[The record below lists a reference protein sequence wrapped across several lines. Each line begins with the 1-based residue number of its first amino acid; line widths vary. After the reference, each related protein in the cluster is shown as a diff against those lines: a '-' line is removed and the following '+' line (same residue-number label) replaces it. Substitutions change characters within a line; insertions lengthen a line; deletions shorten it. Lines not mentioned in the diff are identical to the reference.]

1 MPGEAGVPEKHFR
14 YLQGTRP
21 IGHYRAEHDARREE
35 HPAFRSTADGGYW
48 VVTRMAPLREL
59 FNDPGTFSNSG
70 LTLLDP
76 EPAEPAI
83 PMQLDPPLHT
93 AWRKPLMSEFSP
105 ARARALDPVIRA
117 RCTELIDAV
126 IDSGSCDFVA
136 DIAQRLPVSVFL
148 TMLDLPQTELDRFLA
163 WEEAVL
169 RPDGDPESLDSVRA
183 EVRGYFADLLAS
195 RQAEPGDDLVSRMT
209 TWRVDGRVP
218 TSAELTNL
226 LFVLFIAGLDTISA
240 QLSYAFWH
248 LATHQEHRARLVR
261 EPEVIPSAV
270 EELLR
275 YYDIILDGRRVT
287 EDVELAG
294 CPMRKGD
301 LVLLLSGAANRDPRE
316 FERADEVL
324 LDRSPNRHLTFGWGI
339 HRCVGAHLARQEL
352 KVVFEEWHRRI
363 PDYRIP
369 AGFEVRE
376 RAFVQLSVESLPL
389 RWDGASR

>member
-14 YLQGTRP
+14 YLQGTRR
-21 IGHYRAEHDARREE
+21 IGHYRAVHDAVREE
-35 HPAFRSTADGGYW
+35 CPGFRSTADGGFW
-48 VVTRMAPLREL
+48 VVSRMEPLREL
-59 FNDPGTFSNSG
+59 FGNPTAFANSG
-70 LTLLDP
+70 LSLLDP
-76 EPAEPAI
+76 DPVDPAI
-83 PMQLDPPLHT
+83 PMQLDPPVHT

-105 ARARALDPVIRA
+105 ARARALEPVVRGHV
-117 RCTELIDAV
+117 TELIDGLLAK
-126 IDSGSCDFVA
+126 GSCDFVA
-136 DIAQRLPVSVFL
+136 EFAQRLPVAVFL

-169 RPDGDPESLDSVRA
+169 RPEEAEQDLDEVREQVRA
-183 EVRGYFADLLAS
+183 YFGRLVDS
-195 RQAEPGDDLVSRMT
+195 RVAEPGDDLVSRML
-209 TWRVDGRVP
+209 TWRIDGRE
-218 TSAELTNL
+218 AKREELTNL

-240 QLSYAFWH
+240 HLSYAFWH
-248 LATHQEHRARLVR
+248 LATNPADRERVVR
-261 EPEVIPSAV
+261 EPEIIPSAV

-294 CPMRKGD
+294 CPMRAGD

-316 FERADEVL
+316 FDRAEEVL

-339 HRCVGAHLARQEL
+339 HRCVGAHLARLEL
-352 KVVFEEWHRRI
+352 KVALEEWHRRI

-369 AGFEVRE
+369 AGFPVRE

-389 RWDGASR
+389 RWTTAG